1 MLIYCLSFASEYNV
15 ESHVSWWLHG
25 DSEQD
30 IYGHLGF
37 VVNHHNIRHS
47 HLPFL
52 FLKIMIMNTNLVLS
66 KESSESEI
74 KTYFNAVLE
83 LSKSEN
89 EFPINLDDV
98 WAIAYPRKDHC
109 VRALKQN
116 FIQDVDFQIIPKSG
130 ENSKAGRP
138 TEDYYISVSCLEYL
152 IARKVRMV
160 FEVYRQVFHKVANGE
175 VNSFGLSKDDIAS
188 LKILAGMVRMM
199 NIQTFVPPSN
209 PEMVS
214 PEYVSYKRMNSN
226 RNAELDASVEHLIG
240 NEDLQCTY
248 YTVYAF
254 ARHNFIELDKYEAAR
269 LGNLSAN
276 LCRRNGFAIGKCA
289 DIRFGTIN
297 VYPREILT
305 AVFRQRYPE
314 HHINP

>member
-1 MLIYCLSFASEYNV
+1 
-15 ESHVSWWLHG
+15 
-25 DSEQD
+25 
-30 IYGHLGF
+30 
-37 VVNHHNIRHS
+37 
-47 HLPFL
+47 
-52 FLKIMIMNTNLVLS
+52 MIMNTNLVLS
-66 KESSESEI
+66 KDSSESEI
-74 KTYFNAVLE
+74 KAYFNAVLE

-98 WAIAYPRKDHC
+98 WAIAYTEKRSC
-109 VRALKQN
+109 VRELKNN
-116 FIQDVDFQIIPKSG
+116 FIESVDYQVLRKSVQ
-130 ENSKAGRP
+130 NSKGGRP

-175 VNSFGLSKDDIAS
+175 VNSLGLSKDDIAS
-188 LKILAGMVRMM
+188 LKMLAGMVRMM
-199 NIQTFVPPSN
+199 NMQTFVAPSN
-209 PEMVS
+209 PETVS

-240 NEDLQCTY
+240 NEDLQRTY
-248 YTVYAF
+248 YTVCAF

-289 DIRFGTIN
+289 DIRFDTIN
-297 VYPREILT
+297 VYPREVLT

-314 HHINP
+314 RHINS

>member
-1 MLIYCLSFASEYNV
+1 MFRGGYMEIVNKIFGAF
-15 ESHVSWWLHG
+15 
-25 DSEQD
+25 
-30 IYGHLGF
+30 GF
-37 VVNHHNIRHS
+37 VVNHHNRRHS

-52 FLKIMIMNTNLVLS
+52 ILATMIMNTNLVLS

-89 EFPINLDDV
+89 EYPINLDDV

-160 FEVYRQVFHKVANGE
+160 FEVYRQVFHKVANDE
-175 VNSFGLSKDDIAS
+175 INSLGLNRDDITS
-188 LKILAGMVRMM
+188 LKMLAEMVRMM
-199 NIQTFVPPSN
+199 NLQTFVPSSN
-209 PEMVS
+209 PETVS
-214 PEYVSYKRMNSN
+214 PEYVSYKRMNGN

-240 NEDLQCTY
+240 NEDLQHNY

-254 ARHNFIELDKYEAAR
+254 ARHNFIEVDKYEAAR
-269 LGNLSAN
+269 LGNLAAN
-276 LCRRNGFAIGKCA
+276 LCRRNGFGIGKCA
-289 DIRFGTIN
+289 DIRFGSIN
-297 VYPREILT
+297 IYPREILT

-314 HHINP
+314 RCINP